1 MRVPVKIPRKIRV
14 DIFFSAFKLLNFP
27 QVIKESL
34 HMSSQKGFFIPWVL
48 VILVQFPAI
57 KCGFSQTQL
66 PGFSITENFLS
77 DSNRRIPTDRI
88 NLDPALPDV
97 KAIGRGMTSVTGWN
111 GYMGM
116 LNNPAYLTTDRV
128 EVEIADAQVIIPQT
142 TIKAINYLMSN
153 KEALKN
159 DFFLKEMEQ
168 GIYEYIRYYDDP
180 VRRQEALAK
189 IDNSS
194 IKADDLLTNVIG
206 TPTNPTRHGMMA
218 FPNLKVQYKNFGFS
232 VYNVTQVS
240 FLVTAG
246 NILNVMRNF
255 HRRDDEA
262 IQSELLIRM
271 AGLVYD
277 SYNAEGSIDAEAL
290 PIIYSVAAS
299 NTAFSVGYGYKYNE
313 KLSLG
318 ANFNLYRRALSTSL
332 IESADYDEALN
343 IAFEGF
349 KDPIWDFNLTVG
361 MNYQPNE
368 RLSFGLVANN
378 FLPSKD
384 ISGKLNLQLQSSDLD
399 YEIIGDSWQDSV
411 SIDLYSQTTNVEF
424 PYSLSIPFLLSSGAT
439 WQPLPNLYI
448 AGEWADMLARDN
460 IRYSEYIERFRLG
473 VEYSFLKEIVSLRTG
488 MANLRPTIGGGISLP
503 IWRFNL
509 DLDMAYAHTKLTD
522 SRATYIQLKIR
533 YKHPDKKQD

>member
-1 MRVPVKIPRKIRV
+1 MVNTMRVPVKIPRKIRV

-218 FPNLKVQYKNFGFS
+218 FPKFK
-232 VYNVTQVS
+232 
-240 FLVTAG
+240 
-246 NILNVMRNF
+246 
-255 HRRDDEA
+255 
-262 IQSELLIRM
+262 
-271 AGLVYD
+271 
-277 SYNAEGSIDAEAL
+277 GSIQKFR
-290 PIIYSVAAS
+290 I
-299 NTAFSVGYGYKYNE
+299 FS
-313 KLSLG
+313 L
-318 ANFNLYRRALSTSL
+318 
-332 IESADYDEALN
+332 
-343 IAFEGF
+343 
-349 KDPIWDFNLTVG
+349 
-361 MNYQPNE
+361 
-368 RLSFGLVANN
+368 
-378 FLPSKD
+378 
-384 ISGKLNLQLQSSDLD
+384 
-399 YEIIGDSWQDSV
+399 
-411 SIDLYSQTTNVEF
+411 
-424 PYSLSIPFLLSSGAT
+424 
-439 WQPLPNLYI
+439 
-448 AGEWADMLARDN
+448 
-460 IRYSEYIERFRLG
+460 
-473 VEYSFLKEIVSLRTG
+473 
-488 MANLRPTIGGGISLP
+488 
-503 IWRFNL
+503 
-509 DLDMAYAHTKLTD
+509 
-522 SRATYIQLKIR
+522 
-533 YKHPDKKQD
+533 